1 MNSTLLSDL
10 HKSLLDK
17 VEQQLTSFLLAPSV
31 SGSSVELT
39 QVMRYAVLSGGKRL
53 RPLLTLATGMMYQVS
68 DIETLVK
75 LGCIVE
81 LVHCYSLIHDDLP
94 AMDND
99 DLRRGLPTCHKKYG
113 EALAILAGDALQAK
127 AFELLS
133 SNVIP
138 LAAENKLKMVNLFA
152 YHIGEQGMVGGQAL
166 DCCNVAKVIT
176 QDALEQMHA
185 MKTGGL
191 IKTAMLFGYLSNPDS
206 LTDCS
211 TLSLRA
217 ELRNPMEENCLT
229 EYQILTHLTE
239 AFGLLFQIVDD
250 ILDVTADTQT
260 LGKTANK
267 DIAQEKP
274 TYVSILGLEKAK
286 QLASSLYQEVRNQLG
301 LRKDAEFLLY
311 LLDKLYYRNH

>member
-10 HKSLLDK
+10 HKDLLDK
-17 VEQQLTSFLLAPSV
+17 IEQQLATFLLLPTE
-31 SGSSVELT
+31 SGLSIELNE
-39 QVMRYAVLSGGKRL
+39 VMRYAVLSGGKRI
-53 RPLLTLATGMMYQVS
+53 RPLLTLATGMLYQVS
-68 DIETLVK
+68 DIKTLVK
-75 LGCIVE
+75 LGCVVE

-138 LAAENKLKMVNLFA
+138 IAPANKLKMVNLFA
-152 YHIGEQGMVGGQAL
+152 YHIGELGMVGGQAL
-166 DCCNVAKVIT
+166 DCCNVAKIIT
-176 QDALEQMHA
+176 QDELQQMHA

-191 IKTAMLFGYLSNPDS
+191 IKTAMLFGYLTNSDNS
-206 LTDCS
+206 
-211 TLSLRA
+211 
-217 ELRNPMEENCLT
+217 LT
-229 EYQILTHLTE
+229 EYQKITHLTE
-239 AFGLLFQIVDD
+239 SFGLLFQIVDD
-250 ILDVTADTQT
+250 ILDVTIDTQT

-267 DIAQEKP
+267 DIAHGKP

-286 QLASSLYQEVRNQLG
+286 QLGDSLYQKIRKQLD
-301 LRKDAEFLLY
+301 LHKDAEFLLY
-311 LLDKLYYRNH
+311 LLDQLYYRNH